1 MLFKIK
7 LTQSVNFIDISV
19 YVETIKNYK
28 EEAEKVSVDSDDGE
42 EKIREI
48 LLERKLEEYAM
59 ERKPQEEEEEAKEEF
74 MSSLINAGKTGELK

>member
-59 ERKPQEEEEEAKEEF
+59 E
-74 MSSLINAGKTGELK
+74 

>member
-1 MLFKIK
+1 M
-7 LTQSVNFIDISV
+7 
-19 YVETIKNYK
+19 
-28 EEAEKVSVDSDDGE
+28 DSDDGE

>member
-1 MLFKIK
+1 M
-7 LTQSVNFIDISV
+7 TQSVNFIDISV

-59 ERKPQEEEEEAKEEF
+59 ERKPQEEEAKEEF